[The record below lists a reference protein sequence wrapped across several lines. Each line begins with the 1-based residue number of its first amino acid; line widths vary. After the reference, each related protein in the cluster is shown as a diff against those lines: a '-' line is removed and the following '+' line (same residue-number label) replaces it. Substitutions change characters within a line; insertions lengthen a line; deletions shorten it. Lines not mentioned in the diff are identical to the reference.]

1 MEHDI
6 SKLSERLNESN
17 QVRKHL
23 DEDLHDTVRA
33 MQEQESKIQN
43 ERNELQFMIRETV
56 KLMERATAEKESV
69 QIKTED
75 TQARYNEIYSEN
87 EQMLMEFEDTKLEIE
102 DTKKQKTHEIETLLD
117 KKQDLDEKLQSA
129 YDQIARFEAN
139 IDESNNQYSEMKDSL
154 EADIKSVHKK

>member
-56 KLMERATAEKESV
+56 KLMERATAEKDSV

-117 KKQDLDEKLQSA
+117 KKTGP
-129 YDQIARFEAN
+129 
-139 IDESNNQYSEMKDSL
+139 
-154 EADIKSVHKK
+154 